1 MTWKKHF
8 QTVSKDKKLQA
19 MMNSQRSSNGPTAS
33 GGSNYSSYLPDVYAG
48 HPQRQER
55 YTQYDIMDQDS
66 EVNAALDTLA
76 DFSTRPDDETG
87 QLFFLNYSK
96 DPNDSEVEILKTLL
110 NQWTTLNQM
119 KTRLWRL
126 FRNTLKYGDQFFIRD
141 PETLI
146 LHYVDNTK
154 VEKIIVDE
162 SKGKKPQ
169 YYVIKDLDLNLIEKV
184 ATKEDQYGQN
194 IMGTGTNSL
203 KQNGNWTN
211 QNQTQKST
219 GGQGRFDPNQN
230 ATFVDANHVVHFSLS
245 EGLDANWPFGTSILE
260 PIFKVFKQKELLED
274 SIIIYRVQRAPERR
288 VFYVDVGGIPV
299 HKSQA
304 YLDKIKME
312 IHQRRIPTRT
322 GGGANIAD
330 AAYNPLSIMED
341 YFFAQTADGRGSR
354 VETLPGGENL
364 GQIDDLKYF
373 NNKLIRG
380 LRVPSSYLP
389 TGPEDGQATFNDGRV
404 GTAYIQEYR
413 FANYCQRLQLLL
425 AQVIEDEFKLF
436 IKQRGYNIDVGMFSV
451 EFNPPQNFR
460 QFAQIERDTAQIGVF
475 AQLQEVPWMSKRYLA
490 ERYLGMTEE
499 EMTKNERMWKQEN
512 PRLTQPVEGEGGGA
526 MGGGDTAGLDSIGFR
541 EPTEDLDLG
550 DEDASDDTGADT
562 PEVAEAGADQGELD
576 LSDL

>member
-1 MTWKKHF
+1 MTWKRHF
-8 QTVSKDKKLQA
+8 QQISKDKKLQTL
-19 MMNSQRSSNGPTAS
+19 MQNQRAGTYPTANT
-33 GGSNYSSYLPDVYAG
+33 GNNFQSYLPEVYAG

-55 YTQYDIMDQDS
+55 YAQYDVMDQDS
-66 EVNAALDTLA
+66 EVNAALDTIS
-76 DFSTRPDDETG
+76 DFSTRPDDESN
-87 QLFFLNYSK
+87 QLFFINYFSE
-96 DPNDSEVEILKTLL
+96 PNDSEVDIIKNLL
-110 NQWTTLNQM
+110 NQWCNLNQM
-119 KTRLWRL
+119 KTRLWRI

-141 PETLI
+141 PETQI
-146 LHYVDNTK
+146 LHYVDNAK

-162 SKGKKPQ
+162 SKGKTPQ
-169 YYVIKDLDLNLIEKV
+169 YYVIRDLDLNLVEKV
-184 ATKEDQYGQN
+184 ATKQDDYGNN
-194 IMGTGTNSL
+194 IQGTGTNSL
-203 KQNGNWTN
+203 KQNNQMTN
-211 QNQTQKST
+211 QSSSFHKT
-219 GGQGRFDPNQN
+219 QGRFDSSQN
-230 ATFVDANHVVHFSLS
+230 ASHVDAAHVVHFSLS

-274 SIIIYRVQRAPERR
+274 SIVIYRVQRAPERR

-304 YLDKIKME
+304 YLDKVKME

-322 GGGANIAD
+322 GGGSNIQD

-373 NNKLIRG
+373 NNKMIRG

-389 TGPEDGQATFNDGRV
+389 TGPEDGQASFNDGRV

-425 AQVIEDEFKLF
+425 ASVIEDEFKLF
-436 IKQRGYNIDVGMFSV
+436 IKRRGYNIDAGMFSI

-475 AQLQEVPWMSKRYLA
+475 TQLADVSWLSKRFLA
-490 ERYLGMTEE
+490 SRFMGLSEE
-499 EMTKNERMWKQEN
+499 ELVENERLWKQEN
-512 PRLTQPVEGEGGGA
+512 PRLTEPVEGDGGVGDA
-526 MGGGDTAGLDSIGFR
+526 GGSPGLDSVGFR
-541 EPTEDLDLG
+541 EPSEDLGFD
-550 DEDASDDTGADT
+550 DEGGEDDASEGDSD
-562 PEVAEAGADQGELD
+562 AGADQGDLNLD
-576 LSDL
+576 LGEE

>member
-1 MTWKKHF
+1 MTWKRHF
-8 QTVSKDKKLQA
+8 QQVSKNKKLQN
-19 MMNSQRSSNGPTAS
+19 MLDNQRAGSYPTANS
-33 GGSNYSSYLPDVYAG
+33 GNNFSSYLPEVYAG

-55 YTQYDIMDQDS
+55 YAQYDIMDMDS
-66 EVNAALDTLA
+66 EVNAALDTIA
-76 DFSTRPDDETG
+76 DFSTRPSEDGTN
-87 QLFFLNYSK
+87 QLFLINYNSE
-96 DPNDSEVEILKTLL
+96 PNDSEVDIIRNLL
-110 NQWTTLNQM
+110 NQWVGINDM
-119 KTRLWRL
+119 KKRLWRI

-146 LHYVDNTK
+146 LHYVDNSK

-162 SKGKKPQ
+162 SKGKTPQ
-169 YYVIKDLDLNLIEKV
+169 YYVIRDLDLNLVEKV
-184 ATKEDQYGQN
+184 ATKQDDYGNN
-194 IMGTGTNSL
+194 IQGTGTNSL
-203 KQNGNWTN
+203 KQNGLHTN
-211 QNQTQKST
+211 QSSSFHKT
-219 GGQGRFDPNQN
+219 QGRFDSSQN
-230 ATFVDANHVVHFSLS
+230 SSHVDANHVVHFSLS

-274 SIIIYRVQRAPERR
+274 SIVIYRVQRAPERR

-304 YLDKIKME
+304 YLDKVKME

-322 GGGANIAD
+322 GGGNNIQD

-413 FANYCQRLQLLL
+413 FANYCQRLQMLL
-425 AQVIEDEFKLF
+425 ASVIEDEFKLF
-436 IKQRGYNIDVGMFSV
+436 VKQRGYNVDFGMFTID
-451 EFNPPQNFR
+451 FNPPQNFR
-460 QFAQIERDTAQIGVF
+460 QFAQLERDTAQMGVF
-475 AQLQEVPWMSKRYLA
+475 SQVAEIPWMSKRFAATRFMGL
-490 ERYLGMTEE
+490 TEE
-499 EMTKNERMWKQEN
+499 ELVENERLWKQEN
-512 PRLTQPVEGEGGGA
+512 PRLTEPVEGDGGI
-526 MGGGDTAGLDSIGFR
+526 GGGDSAGLDSVGFR
-541 EPTEDLDLG
+541 EPTEEIEFTDEPDDTGGDDADAGAGQDDLDLDLG
-550 DEDASDDTGADT
+550 DE
-562 PEVAEAGADQGELD
+562 
-576 LSDL
+576 

>member
-1 MTWKKHF
+1 MTWKRHF
-8 QTVSKDKKLQA
+8 QQISKDKKLQTL
-19 MMNSQRSSNGPTAS
+19 MKNQRAGTYPTANT
-33 GGSNYSSYLPDVYAG
+33 GNNFQSYLPEVYAG

-55 YTQYDIMDQDS
+55 YAQYDIMDQDS
-66 EVNAALDTLA
+66 EVNAALDTIS
-76 DFSTRPDDETG
+76 DFSTRPDDDSG
-87 QLFFLNYSK
+87 QLFFINYYSE
-96 DPNDSEVEILKTLL
+96 PNDSEVDIIKTLL
-110 NQWTTLNQM
+110 NQWCNLNQM
-119 KTRLWRL
+119 KTRLWRI

-141 PETLI
+141 PETQI
-146 LHYVDNTK
+146 LHYVDNAK

-162 SKGKKPQ
+162 SKGKTPQ
-169 YYVIKDLDLNLIEKV
+169 YYVIRDLDLNLVEKV
-184 ATKEDQYGQN
+184 ATKQDDYGQN
-194 IMGTGTNSL
+194 IQGTGTNSL
-203 KQNGNWTN
+203 KQNNQMTN
-211 QNQTQKST
+211 QGSSFHKT
-219 GGQGRFDPNQN
+219 QGRFDSSQN
-230 ATFVDANHVVHFSLS
+230 ASHVDAAHVVHFSLS

-274 SIIIYRVQRAPERR
+274 SIVIYRVQRAPERR

-304 YLDKIKME
+304 YLDKVKME

-322 GGGANIAD
+322 GGGSNIQD

-373 NNKLIRG
+373 NNKMIRG

-425 AQVIEDEFKLF
+425 SAVIEDEFKLF
-436 IKQRGYNIDVGMFSV
+436 IKRRGYNIDAGMFAL

-475 AQLQEVPWMSKRYLA
+475 SQISEVNWLSKRFLA
-490 ERYLGMTEE
+490 TRFMGLTEE
-499 EMTKNERMWKQEN
+499 ELVENERLWKQEN
-512 PRLTQPVEGEGGGA
+512 PRLTEPVEGDGGIGDS
-526 MGGGDTAGLDSIGFR
+526 GGSPGLDSVGFR
-541 EPTEDLDLG
+541 EPPEDIEFTDSEGDDAAGGDEPDAGAGQDDLNLDLG
-550 DEDASDDTGADT
+550 E
-562 PEVAEAGADQGELD
+562 E
-576 LSDL
+576 